1 MDEEDLPD
9 VADLQDADLDESEEV
24 SNCVVFSV
32 HKPKTEICSSELLY
46 GDIVLLLEK
55 EKIMFAVKCGEV
67 SHEL

>member
-1 MDEEDLPD
+1 ML
-9 VADLQDADLDESEEV
+9 LDSHTV
-24 SNCVVFSV
+24 SNCVVFYV
-32 HKPKTEICSSELLY
+32 HKPKTKICSSELC